1 MRRIDLG
8 QRPTSREELADW
20 YATALAAQASS
31 GLSVS
36 AYAAQLGVTAATL
49 YQWRRRLAC
58 EGDGDHEGLPANLVE
73 VTLARSTPSVAEH
86 RLLVRIGDGRRSIE
100 VPRGFDAADLQRL
113 VTALESC

>member
-8 QRPTSREELADW
+8 QRPTSREELTDW
-20 YATALAAQASS
+20 YAAALSAQASS

-36 AYAAQLGVTAATL
+36 AYAALIGVTAATL

-58 EGDGDHEGLPANLVE
+58 DGDGDHEGSPANLVE

-86 RLLVRIGDGRRSIE
+86 RLLVRIGDGRRGIE

-113 VTALESC
+113 VAALESC

>member
-20 YATALAAQASS
+20 CATALAAQASS

-58 EGDGDHEGLPANLVE
+58 DGDGDHEGLPANLVE
-73 VTLARSTPSVAEH
+73 VTLARST
-86 RLLVRIGDGRRSIE
+86 LDGE
-100 VPRGFDAADLQRL
+100 DAFQHAFAAASRKKP
-113 VTALESC
+113 VTGPTKGGC

>member
-1 MRRIDLG
+1 MKWVVVVVAVLAVADLFF
-8 QRPTSREELADW
+8 L
-20 YATALAAQASS
+20 SS
-31 GLSVS
+31 DRVPEGPSPE
-36 AYAAQLGVTAATL
+36 AQLGVTAATL

-58 EGDGDHEGLPANLVE
+58 DGDGDHEGLPANLVE

-113 VTALESC
+113 VAALESC